1 MYLTKYKT
9 CGAPISYPVETRPQ
23 CGAPMKYRGIVQ
35 AIVRLFIIVFL
46 IIPCCVSVFL
56 SVHDAITSHAM
67 VSQTQTT
74 TTK

>member
-1 MYLTKYKT
+1 MFLTKYKH
-9 CGAPISYPVETRPQ
+9 CGASFGYTTEAGPQ